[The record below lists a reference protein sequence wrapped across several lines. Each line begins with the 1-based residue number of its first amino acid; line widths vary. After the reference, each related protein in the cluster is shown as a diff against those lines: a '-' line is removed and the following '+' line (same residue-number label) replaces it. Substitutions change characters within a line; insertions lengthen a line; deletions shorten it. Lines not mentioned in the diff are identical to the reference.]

1 MALKIPVLDR
11 IPTYPGR
18 VTLTPVSGQENTY
31 DLVRADQPI
40 EVGTP
45 INKALFDQKAYALTE
60 DVIVYVDGSAGNDL
74 TGDGTSALPYA
85 TIQKA
90 IDSLP
95 KWLDGHMAS
104 ISIAEGTY
112 EERVELYGFQGG
124 IVDLGTSGRSVT
136 VRGVQV
142 TASSLVR
149 INVNITRSASLG
161 GTPLN
166 VRLGSCVQFG
176 NDCVIDAASGGT
188 SGIVVE
194 SGSNLSAL
202 VDIFGYMTKTTVSNC
217 SYYAIYA
224 TGGSKVALGEIA
236 GSGNGTGLYAADGGI
251 ISYSSRSLS
260 ATTLN
265 VTVSGGRIYS
275 GAQTSI
281 PNY

>member
-1 MALKIPVLDR
+1 MALKTPVVDR

-18 VTLTPVSGQENTY
+18 VTLTPVSGQTNTY

-40 EVGTP
+40 EEGTP
-45 INKALFDQKAYALTE
+45 LNKLLFDQKAYTLTD
-60 DVIVYVDGSAGNDL
+60 DVIVYVSKSGSDA
-74 TGDGTSALPYA
+74 TGDGTSGAPYA

-90 IDSLP
+90 VDSLP

-104 ISIAEGTY
+104 ISIAAGTY

-124 IVDLGTSGRSVT
+124 IVDLGTSGASVT

-149 INVNITRSASLG
+149 INVNITRSASVG

-176 NDCVIDAASGGT
+176 NDCVINGASGNT

-194 SGSNLSAL
+194 SGSALSAL
-202 VDIFGYMTKTTVSNC
+202 VDIFGYMTKTTISNC
-217 SYYAIYA
+217 GYYAIYA

-236 GSGNGTGLYAADGGI
+236 GSGNGTGLYAADGGV
-251 ISYSSRSLS
+251 ISYSDRSLS
-260 ATTLN
+260 ATTMN
-265 VTVSGGRIYS
+265 VTVTGGRIYS
-275 GAQTSI
+275 GAQTNI

>member
-1 MALKIPVLDR
+1 MTLKTPVVDR

-18 VTLTPVSGQENTY
+18 VTLTPVSGQTNTY

-40 EVGTP
+40 EEGTP
-45 INKALFDQKAYALTE
+45 LNKTLFDQKAYTLTD
-60 DVIVYVDGSAGNDL
+60 DVIVYVSKSGSDTA
-74 TGDGTSALPYA
+74 GDGTSGAPYA

-90 IDSLP
+90 VDSLP

-104 ISIAEGTY
+104 ISIAAGTY
-112 EERVELYGFQGG
+112 DERVELSGFQGG
-124 IVDLGTSGRSVT
+124 VVELGTSGTSVT

-149 INVNITRSASLG
+149 INVNITRTTSLG

-176 NDCVIDAASGGT
+176 NDCVINGSSSNT

-194 SGSNLSAL
+194 SGSILSAL
-202 VDIFGYMTKTTVSNC
+202 VDIFGYMTKTTVNNC
-217 SYYAIYA
+217 GYYAIYV

-236 GSGNGTGLYAADGGI
+236 GSGNGTGLYAADGGVV
-251 ISYSSRSLS
+251 SYSSRSLS
-260 ATTLN
+260 ATTMS
-265 VTVSGGRIYS
+265 VTVTGGRIYS
-275 GAQTSI
+275 GAQTNI

>member
-1 MALKIPVLDR
+1 MALKTPVVDR

-18 VTLTPVSGQENTY
+18 VILTPVSGQTNTY

-40 EVGTP
+40 EEGTP
-45 INKALFDQKAYALTE
+45 INKTLFDQKAYTLTE
-60 DVIVYVDGSAGNDL
+60 DVILYVSTTGNDT
-74 TGDGTSALPYA
+74 TGDGTSGAPFA

-104 ISIAEGTY
+104 IDIKAGTY
-112 EERVELYGFQGG
+112 NERVVVDGFQGG
-124 IVDLGTSGRSVT
+124 ILVIGDANKTAI

-149 INVNITRSASLG
+149 LNVDITRNTTVG

-166 VRLGSCVQFG
+166 VRLGSRVQLG
-176 NDCVIDAASGGT
+176 RDCVINAASAST

-194 SGSNLSAL
+194 SGSELSAL
-202 VDIFGYMTKTTVSNC
+202 VDIFGYMTKTTISNC
-217 SYYAIYA
+217 GYYAIYA

-236 GSGNGTGLYAADGGI
+236 GSGNGTGLYAADGGV
-251 ISYSSRSLS
+251 ISYSTRSLS
-260 ATTLN
+260 ATTMN

-275 GAQTSI
+275 GAQTNI

>member
-1 MALKIPVLDR
+1 MALKTPVVDR

-18 VTLTPVSGQENTY
+18 VTLTPVSGQTNTY

-40 EVGTP
+40 EEGTP
-45 INKALFDQKAYALTE
+45 INKALFDQKAYTLTE
-60 DVIVYVDGSAGNDL
+60 DVILYVSTAGNDV
-74 TGDGTSALPYA
+74 TGDGTSGAPFA

-104 ISIAEGTY
+104 IDIKAGTY
-112 EERVELYGFQGG
+112 NERVVVDGFQGG
-124 IVDLGTSGRSVT
+124 ILVIGDANKTAV

-149 INVNITRSASLG
+149 LNVDITRNTTVG

-166 VRLGSCVQFG
+166 VRLGSRVQLG
-176 NDCVIDAASGGT
+176 RDSVINAASASV

-194 SGSNLSAL
+194 SGSELSAL

-217 SYYAIYA
+217 GYYAIYA
-224 TGGSKVALGEIA
+224 TGGSRVALGEIA
-236 GSGNGTGLYAADGGI
+236 GSNNGTGLYAADGGV
-251 ISYSSRSLS
+251 ISYSTRSLS
-260 ATTLN
+260 ATTMN